1 MKYIIFYL
9 FLSVIS
15 LAFIPDLMNN
25 PHKGIYTLPK
35 KYKPRILSKP
45 VREED
50 LVINFNKYLNPPR
63 YRCGG
68 HNSVNFINTAYIL
81 RFINESSLSF
91 SGKTFQ
97 AYLPLQIS
105 RSLRYL

>member
-9 FLSVIS
+9 FLSS
-15 LAFIPDLMNN
+15 LTLAFIPETSNC
-25 PHKGIYTLPK
+25 PQKGIYTLPK
-35 KYKPRILSKP
+35 QYKPRILSKP

-50 LVINFNKYLNPPR
+50 LVNNFLNPPR

-68 HNSVNFINTAYIL
+68 HNSVKFINTAYIL
-81 RFINESSLSF
+81 RFITESSLSF